1 MQVHIENI
9 KQEQGETLVNH
20 MKTHEPGYKNET
32 FVCEPCNITYKAKF
46 NLRRHIRVFHE
57 GIKPYVCEVCK
68 QAFSNTNVSY
78 TFDIL
83 NIEIIFTHIIWQT
96 PRRVALI
103 SVGKINI
110 IISFSL

>member
-1 MQVHIENI
+1 MKF
-9 KQEQGETLVNH
+9 KQSLVNH

-68 QAFSNTNVSY
+68 QAFSNTNVSNNV
-78 TFDIL
+78 I
-83 NIEIIFTHIIWQT
+83 
-96 PRRVALI
+96 
-103 SVGKINI
+103 INI
-110 IISFSL
+110 LMIYINFHFIEYTLTNLTTFCLQLITILLKHY